1 MSSQILS
8 SPLNM
13 ASMAEF
19 GKCWNAAH
27 SSNVISLL
35 QCVHVR
41 VCECW
46 EWHALTEHP
55 HTCWLVVNRR
65 EMWQSKIFSFT
76 PQMWSH
82 DFDGD
87 LEKSKTDKVPTLSVP
102 PPPHRDRGGCE
113 GWKRCVWCCRDE
125 RLIHI
130 KERKKNYIFSLKKK
144 KKNLWRR
151 SHTSH
156 SHDLS
161 PWQLSPPGWTN
172 WNCLRL
178 CVSIAFISCLKV
190 NVPLNEIMHS
200 VWVIWRRVPCLISSS
215 PEDLKQKYIFHANTN
230 TVNLGFQHPSW
241 TH

>member
-87 LEKSKTDKVPTLSVP
+87 LEKSKTDKAPTLSVP

-130 KERKKNYIFSLKKK
+130 KERKEENYIFSLKKNK
-144 KKNLWRR
+144 KSVTQK
-151 SHTSH
+151 SHLTLTRLISLATI
-156 SHDLS
+156 SARLNQLKLS
-161 PWQLSPPGWTN
+161 PS
-172 WNCLRL
+172 L
-178 CVSIAFISCLKV
+178 C
-190 NVPLNEIMHS
+190 
-200 VWVIWRRVPCLISSS
+200 
-215 PEDLKQKYIFHANTN
+215 FH
-230 TVNLGFQHPSW
+230 LFH
-241 TH
+241 

>member
-130 KERKKNYIFSLKKK
+130 KERKENYIFSLKKK
-144 KKNLWRR
+144 KKICDAEVTPHTHTTYLLGNYLRPVEPIETVSVSVFPSLSLAVSKLMCLWMKLCI
-151 SHTSH
+151 
-156 SHDLS
+156 LS
-161 PWQLSPPGWTN
+161 EWSDTECP
-172 WNCLRL
+172 
-178 CVSIAFISCLKV
+178 V
-190 NVPLNEIMHS
+190 
-200 VWVIWRRVPCLISSS
+200 
-215 PEDLKQKYIFHANTN
+215 
-230 TVNLGFQHPSW
+230 
-241 TH
+241 

>member
-130 KERKKNYIFSLKKK
+130 KERKENYIFSLKKK
-144 KKNLWRR
+144 KKSVTQK
-151 SHTSH
+151 SHLTLTRLISLATI
-156 SHDLS
+156 SARLNQLKLS
-161 PWQLSPPGWTN
+161 PSLFPSLSLAVSKLM
-172 WNCLRL
+172 CLWMKL
-178 CVSIAFISCLKV
+178 CILSECPV
-190 NVPLNEIMHS
+190 
-200 VWVIWRRVPCLISSS
+200 
-215 PEDLKQKYIFHANTN
+215 
-230 TVNLGFQHPSW
+230 
-241 TH
+241 